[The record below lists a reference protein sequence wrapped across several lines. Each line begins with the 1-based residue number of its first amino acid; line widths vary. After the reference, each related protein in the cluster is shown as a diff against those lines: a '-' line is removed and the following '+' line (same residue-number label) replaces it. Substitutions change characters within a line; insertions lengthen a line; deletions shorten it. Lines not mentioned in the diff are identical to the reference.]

1 MFAVKLRHPKP
12 KTEDTHN
19 ALAWLNTLV
28 FGRSLVQIA
37 DYSTKNG
44 IVRVNC
50 FPIEA
55 YECNV
60 GSHSLKN
67 LPLANYIFQKM
78 RFCCIHYLQSHQSQ
92 LQ

>member
-1 MFAVKLRHPKP
+1 MFAVKLRQPKP
-12 KTEDTHN
+12 KTEDTHI

-28 FGRSLVQIA
+28 FGRPLVQIA
-37 DYSTKNG
+37 DYSKKNG

-60 GSHSLKN
+60 VILSK
-67 LPLANYIFQKM
+67 IF
-78 RFCCIHYLQSHQSQ
+78 L
-92 LQ
+92 